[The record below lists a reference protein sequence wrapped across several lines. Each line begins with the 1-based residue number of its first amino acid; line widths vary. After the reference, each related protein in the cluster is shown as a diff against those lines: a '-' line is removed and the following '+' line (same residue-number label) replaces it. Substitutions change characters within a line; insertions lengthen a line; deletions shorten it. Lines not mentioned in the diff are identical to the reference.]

1 MEISLPNI
9 RNAEVKG
16 KRVLLRVDFNVLFSD
31 GKVEDLYRINKT
43 IPTIEYLSRKGA
55 KVIIISHLSAGKN
68 GSLASVAKY
77 LNSAGKSFSLGFIK
91 ATNLDLIAESLKG
104 MKDGDIAMLE
114 NIRLHKEEEENDD
127 NFAKTL
133 SKLGDIFV
141 NDAFSA
147 SHRKHA
153 SIVGVPKYLP
163 SYAGFLFEEEVNG
176 LQSAFSPERP
186 FLLLLGGVKAE
197 TKLGVIDRFLNIAD
211 KIFIGGALANNFLK
225 AKGMDIGSSVLSENI
240 PMKKYLNNEKIY
252 FPADVRMKDGKI
264 YDIGEKAVEE
274 VLSLV
279 QEAKFILWSGPMGN
293 IEEDDFDKGTK
304 IIANAIANSK
314 AKTIIGGGDTVAVLN
329 EMGILDKFS
338 FVSTAGGA
346 MLEFLASGTL
356 PGIEA
361 LLTSQNLTSFA
372 RLA

>member
-1 MEISLPNI
+1 MPINLPSI
-9 RNAEVKG
+9 RDINVKG

-31 GKVEDLYRINKT
+31 GKVEDLYRINRT
-43 IPTIEYLSRKGA
+43 IPTIEYLSRRGA

-68 GSLASVAKY
+68 GTLASVAKH
-77 LNSAGKSFSLGFIK
+77 LNSLEKSFSLGFIK
-91 ATNLDLIAESLKG
+91 ATDLNLIAESLMG
-104 MKDGDIAMLE
+104 MKDGDVMMLE
-114 NIRLHKEEEENDD
+114 NIRLHKEEEKNDD
-127 NFAKTL
+127 NFAKKL
-133 SKLGDIFV
+133 SELGDIYV
-141 NDAFSA
+141 NEAFSA
-147 SHRKHA
+147 SHREHA
-153 SIVGVPKYLP
+153 SIVGIPKHIP
-163 SYAGFLFEEEVNG
+163 SYAGFLFEEEVRG
-176 LQSAFSPERP
+176 LQSAFSPEHP

-197 TKLGVIDRFLNIAD
+197 TKLGVIDKFLDIAD

-225 AKGMDIGSSVLSENI
+225 AKGVDIGSSVLSENI
-240 PMKKYLNNEKIY
+240 AVEKYLNNKKIY

-264 YDIGEKAVEE
+264 YDIGERAVEE

-293 IEEDDFDKGTK
+293 IEKGDFDKGTK

-314 AKTIIGGGDTVAVLN
+314 AKTIVGGGDTVAVLN

-346 MLEFLASGTL
+346 MLELLATGTL

-361 LLTSQNLTSFA
+361 LISSNKN
-372 RLA
+372 

>member
-16 KRVLLRVDFNVLFSD
+16 KRALLRVDFNVLFSD
-31 GKVEDLYRINKT
+31 GKMEDLYRINRT

-91 ATNLDLIAESLKG
+91 ATDLDLIAESLKG
-104 MKDGDIAMLE
+104 MKDGDVAMLE
-114 NIRLHKEEEENDD
+114 NIRLHKEEEENDG
-127 NFAKTL
+127 NFAKKL
-133 SKLGDIFV
+133 SELGDIFV
-141 NDAFSA
+141 NDAFSV
-147 SHRKHA
+147 SHRRHA
-153 SIVGVPKYLP
+153 SIVGVTEFLP
-163 SYAGFLFEEEVNG
+163 SYAGFLFEEEVKG
-176 LQSAFSPERP
+176 LRTAFLPERP

-197 TKLGVIDRFLNIAD
+197 TKLGLIDRFLSIAD

-225 AKGMDIGSSVLSENI
+225 AKGMDVGNSVLSENI
-240 PMKKYLNNEKIY
+240 PVEKYLNNEKIY
-252 FPADVRMKDGKI
+252 FPADVRKKDGKI
-264 YDIGEKAVEE
+264 YDIGEKAIKET
-274 VLSLV
+274 LSFIKK
-279 QEAKFILWSGPMGN
+279 ANFILWNGPMGN

-304 IIANAIANSK
+304 IIASAIANSK
-314 AKTIIGGGDTVAVLN
+314 AKTVVGGGDTVAVLN
-329 EMGILDKFS
+329 EMGILDKFT

-361 LLTSQNLTSFA
+361 IVSSK
-372 RLA
+372 RS